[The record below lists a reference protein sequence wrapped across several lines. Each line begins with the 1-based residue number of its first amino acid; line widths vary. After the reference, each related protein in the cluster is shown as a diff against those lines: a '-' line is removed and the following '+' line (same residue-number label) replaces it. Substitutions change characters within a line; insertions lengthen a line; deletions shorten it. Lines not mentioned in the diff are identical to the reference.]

1 LQKGAQGQ
9 KMTAEARDA
18 LRADLIRAKLK
29 QLPEPDT
36 ARVESHSG
44 TPKETH
50 DE

>member
-1 LQKGAQGQ
+1 
-9 KMTAEARDA
+9 MTAEARDA

-36 ARVESHSG
+36 SKVQSHPG
-44 TPKETH
+44 TQKETH